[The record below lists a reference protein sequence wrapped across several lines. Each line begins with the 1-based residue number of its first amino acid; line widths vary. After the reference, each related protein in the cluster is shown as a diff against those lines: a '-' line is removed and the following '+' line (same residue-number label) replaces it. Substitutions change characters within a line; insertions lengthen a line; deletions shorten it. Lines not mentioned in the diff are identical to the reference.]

1 MSTLYKGK
9 VRTSLAVQWLRL
21 HASNVGGTG
30 LTPDQGTKILHASEA
45 KKNKKRKDQFMNPGG
60 LLFWLECSYLLCLV
74 GKKKI

>member
-45 KKNKKRKDQFMNPGG
+45 KKKQKK
-60 LLFWLECSYLLCLV
+60 
-74 GKKKI
+74 GKTNS